1 MRRRKLGEEAA
12 LPLEKRYLFPVTWRK
27 GEFTLRP
34 CTGQESARVEL
45 ATGRRAEN
53 LVLALSHDH
62 PYDPGLVRSVRL
74 SAKPASSSWTSQP
87 GWRWSRQRPPPAS
100 PPAWTPGSST
110 HWPWP
115 VGAGLC
121 ASRAGRLGP
130 RSSCTSRTPKPAGPR
145 ARPGAPRF
153 RQGPGPPAERARVR
167 GASCTPARG
176 GRVQVQE
183 GRQAGL
189 QPGGAPCCRLPEQ
202 AKVSSAVIGDPSG
215 VRDRDAGAVQNRRTH
230 RWLVVHTTR
239 ALCYRLEEVGIAAEL
254 TEVSGTSSHCP
265 DCGAVAGSWSA
276 PTPLVAPCTT
286 ATSRARRTWSGNWA
300 VHRV

>member
-1 MRRRKLGEEAA
+1 
-12 LPLEKRYLFPVTWRK
+12 
-27 GEFTLRP
+27 LRP

-62 PYDPGLVRSVRL
+62 PYDPGLVRSVRPW
-74 SAKPASSSWTSQP
+74 SAKPRALLGLHSLGGGGP
-87 GWRWSRQRPPPAS
+87 GKGHLRPHLRRG
-100 PPAWTPGSST
+100 PGII
-110 HWPWP
+110 HPLA
-115 VGAGLC
+115 VACGAGSARLGP
-121 ASRAGRLGP
+121 ASRAEEFLHLEDSKAR
-130 RSSCTSRTPKPAGPR
+130 GPR

-153 RQGPGPPAERARVR
+153 RQGPGLPAERARVR

-239 ALCYRLEEVGIAAEL
+239 ALCYRWRRSASPPSSPRREAPPRTAPIAGPWPK
-254 TEVSGTSSHCP
+254 S
-265 DCGAVAGSWSA
+265 VAGSWFA
-276 PTPLVAPCTT
+276 PAPLVAPVHHRDV
-286 ATSRARRTWSGNWA
+286 AGAQNMVRKLG